1 MSKTIL
7 YFHGFKSSSDS
18 GKAQEF
24 KNFIENHL
32 SQTNIVIPDL
42 DDDFKEAN
50 EQIKNLINENEPNI
64 FFMGSSLGGYYALYF
79 AELYKTKSVLI
90 NPATPPLKDFE
101 IHLGKNENYAT
112 GNKFTISKDDISY
125 IRSLHH
131 KKILHPSNHLILLE
145 SGDEII
151 DYTETVSYFKGSPI
165 DIFYGGNHS
174 YTSIKEKFIKIK
186 HFLDIN

>member
-1 MSKTIL
+1 MSNTIL

-24 KNFIENHL
+24 KNFIKNHT
-32 SQTNIVIPDL
+32 SQTKIVIPDL
-42 DDDFKEAN
+42 DDDFKKAN
-50 EQIKNLINENEPNI
+50 KQIKNLINENEKRI

-90 NPATPPLKDFE
+90 NPAIPPLKDFE

-112 GNKFTISKDDISY
+112 GNKFIISKDDISY

-131 KKILHPSNHLILLE
+131 KRILDPTNHLILLE
-145 SGDEII
+145 SGDEIL
-151 DYTETVSYFKGSPI
+151 DYIKTVSYFKKSPM

-186 HFLDIN
+186 HFLDIE

>member
-1 MSKTIL
+1 MSNTIL

-24 KNFIENHL
+24 KNFIKNHT
-32 SQTNIVIPDL
+32 SQTKIVIPDL
-42 DDDFKEAN
+42 DDDFKKAN
-50 EQIKNLINENEPNI
+50 KQIKNLINENEKRI

-90 NPATPPLKDFE
+90 NPAIPPLKDFE

-112 GNKFTISKDDISY
+112 GNKFIISKDDISY

-131 KKILHPSNHLILLE
+131 KRILDPTNHLILLE
-145 SGDEII
+145 SGDEIL
-151 DYTETVSYFKGSPI
+151 DYIKTVSYFKESPM

-186 HFLDIN
+186 HFLDIE

>member
-7 YFHGFKSSSDS
+7 YFHGFKSSSNS

-24 KNFIENHL
+24 KSFVENHT
-32 SQTNIVIPDL
+32 SQTKILIPDL
-42 DDDFKEAN
+42 DDDFKQASK
-50 EQIKNLINENEPNI
+50 QIKSLINGIDPNI

-90 NPATPPLKDFE
+90 NPAIPPLNGFE
-101 IHLGKNENYAT
+101 EHLGKNENYAT
-112 GNKFTISKDDISY
+112 GNKFTISKNDISY

-131 KKILHPSNHLILLE
+131 KKILKPDNHLILLE
-145 SGDEII
+145 SEDEVL
-151 DYTETVSYFKGSPI
+151 DYVETVSYFKGSAI

-174 YTSIKEKFIKIK
+174 YSSINEKCNKIK
-186 HFLDIN
+186 DFLSLE